1 MTQTIHPTQSEATEA
16 GASTRVVDGVEVP
29 AAGVYALDASH
40 THVGFAIRHLMVSK
54 VRGRFATFSGTVTIG
69 DDPLG
74 SSVEVDVDLASVD
87 TSDKGRDEHLRS
99 ADFFGT
105 DEHPTMSF
113 RSTGVQPGKGGAW
126 LVTGDLTI
134 GEVTRPIDLDV
145 HYEGS
150 ATSPWGT
157 TSVGFSA
164 SGKLNREDFG
174 LNWNQALETG
184 GVLLGKDV
192 TLEIEAEAIRQ

>member
-1 MTQTIHPTQSEATEA
+1 MSQTSAHP
-16 GASTRVVDGVEVP
+16 STNRTVDGVEVP
-29 AAGVYALDASH
+29 LRGAYTLDPSH
-40 THVGFAIRHLMVSK
+40 SHVGFVIRHLMVSK
-54 VRGRFATFSGTVTIG
+54 VRGRFSSFSGTVTIG
-69 DDPLG
+69 DDPLA

-87 TSDKGRDEHLRS
+87 TSDDRRDEHLRS

-105 DEHPTMSF
+105 DEHPTMGF
-113 RSTGVQPGKGGAW
+113 RSTGVQRGKGDAW

-134 GEVTRPIDLDV
+134 GDVTRPIELEV
-145 HYEGS
+145 RYEGS
-150 ATSPWGT
+150 ATSPWGS

>member
-1 MTQTIHPTQSEATEA
+1 MTQTIHPTPSEATETSA
-16 GASTRVVDGVEVP
+16 TRTLGGVEVP
-29 AAGVYALDASH
+29 VAGVYTLDASH

-54 VRGRFATFSGTVTIG
+54 VRGRFASFSGSVTIG
-69 DDPLG
+69 DDPLT

-87 TSDKGRDEHLRS
+87 TSDERRDEHLRS

-105 DEHPTMSF
+105 EEHPTMTF
-113 RSTGVQPGKGGAW
+113 RSTGVERSKGDAW

-134 GEVTRPIDLDV
+134 GDVTQPIVLEAR
-145 HYEGS
+145 YEGS
-150 ATSPWGT
+150 ATSPWGS
-157 TSVGFSA
+157 TSIGFSA
-164 SGKLNREDFG
+164 SGTLNREDFG

-184 GVLLGKDV
+184 GVLLAKDV